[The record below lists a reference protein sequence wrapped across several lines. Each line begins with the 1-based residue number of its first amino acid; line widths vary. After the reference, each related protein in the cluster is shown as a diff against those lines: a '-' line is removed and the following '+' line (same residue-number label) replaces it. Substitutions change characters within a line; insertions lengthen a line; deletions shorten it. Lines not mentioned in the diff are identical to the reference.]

1 MSALQKYSKSSI
13 IEESKARQVCNMED
27 QITFTDVEY
36 GNRKRTT
43 KREEFLN
50 KMDEIIPWEAWVDMI
65 RPYYPKGEHGRP
77 VRGIETMLRM
87 YLMQTWFNLSD
98 EGTEDAIY
106 DSYAMRS
113 FLGIN
118 FMTEQVPDA
127 TTLLKFRHLLE
138 KNNIG
143 EKIFSDIRDRL
154 DKSGLL
160 MHGGTIVDATIIS
173 APSSTKNRTGTRD
186 PEMHQTKKGNQW
198 YHGMKVHA
206 GVDAGTGYIHTI
218 EGTAANVHDSTE
230 ATKLIREDDHVVY
243 GDSGYLGIP
252 KQEDVIKDEHLS
264 QIDYRICQRPSSL
277 KTSKDYEGINWEK
290 QMENRISS
298 IRCKVEHAFLI
309 VKRDFGYRKVAYRGI
324 AKNMNRFHVLFGC
337 ANLLMCIRTGR
348 TEQFRNKQVAP
359 IAG

>member
-1 MSALQKYSKSSI
+1 M
-13 IEESKARQVCNMED
+13 EESKARQVYGMKD
-27 QITFTDVEY
+27 QITLTDVEY
-36 GNRKRTT
+36 GN
-43 KREEFLN
+43 
-50 KMDEIIPWEAWVDMI
+50 
-65 RPYYPKGEHGRP
+65 PKGEHGRP
-77 VRGIETMLRM
+77 VRGIKTMLRM

-138 KNNIG
+138 KHNIG
-143 EKIFSDIRDRL
+143 EKIFTDIRDRL
-154 DKSGLL
+154 EGSGLL

-230 ATKLIREDDHVVY
+230 ATKLIREDDHVHARFD
-243 GDSGYLGIP
+243 GAFHRDQARCIQHWADKLG
-252 KQEDVIKDEHLS
+252 L
-264 QIDYRICQRPSSL
+264 
-277 KTSKDYEGINWEK
+277 
-290 QMENRISS
+290 
-298 IRCKVEHAFLI
+298 
-309 VKRDFGYRKVAYRGI
+309 
-324 AKNMNRFHVLFGC
+324 
-337 ANLLMCIRTGR
+337 
-348 TEQFRNKQVAP
+348 
-359 IAG
+359 